1 MSNDFSINLKNMNRK
16 NTEGIIY
23 NDKYKFSYSNE
34 LPNDIS
40 TNKNNN
46 LTILKSKRK
55 LIKKKI
61 LAR

>member
-1 MSNDFSINLKNMNRK
+1 MNRK